1 MPSKFN
7 FDSQKEQSAVKTE
20 IVVKYFLAW
29 VNVLKGR
36 NEKLGYIDLF
46 SGPGIYKD
54 GTKSTPI
61 IILEKILLDDYM
73 RNHIVTWFNEKDAVL
88 YGELKKNIFNIKNI
102 DSLAHRPIIKNDI
115 VDLRTPEWF
124 AKRTLIPCFSF
135 IDPAGYAGLSLN
147 LLQALGKDFGSDIIF
162 FFNFNDINRGLTNE
176 KVVDHMKCLFGE
188 NSYNMLLDK
197 IDKSPEDREA
207 IIINEM
213 AVALKREGLTF
224 VLPFRFKL
232 EGKNR
237 TSHYLI
243 FASKKFLGYKIMKE
257 IMHKAGEKDCE
268 GIGKFEFIPSCD
280 KRAGIQLSIVDLYN
294 SSLDDLGNHL
304 VNTYQGK
311 SGTLD
316 KLYERDACNNRFLI
330 KHYKEVILKL
340 EQEGKVW
347 CNPPKEDRRPYRG
360 KPSLNEKKVKITF
373 L

>member
-20 IVVKYFLAW
+20 IVTKYFSAW
-29 VNVLKGR
+29 VKVLKGR

-61 IILEKILLDDYM
+61 IILENILLDDYM
-73 RNHIVTWFNEKDAVL
+73 KKHIVTWFNEKDKKL
-88 YGELKKNIFNIKNI
+88 YEELIDNINNIENI
-102 DSLAHRPIIKNDI
+102 EELEYKPIIKNDA
-115 VDLRTPEWF
+115 VDYDTPKWF
-124 AKRTLIPCFSF
+124 AERTLIPCFSF

-162 FFNFNDINRGLTNE
+162 FFNFNDINRGITND
-176 KVVDHMKCLFGE
+176 KVVNHMKYVFGE
-188 NSYNMLLDK
+188 TSYDRLLCK
-197 IDKSPEDREA
+197 IKKSPEDREA

-213 AVALKREGLTF
+213 AVALKREGMKY

-257 IMHKAGEKDCE
+257 IMHKAGEKDYE
-268 GIGKFEFIPSCD
+268 GVGKFEFIPSCD
-280 KRAGIQLSIVDLYN
+280 KEKGIQLSIIDLFN
-294 SSLDDLGNHL
+294 SSLDDLKEHL
-304 VNTYQGK
+304 LSTYKGK
-311 SGTLD
+311 TGTLE
-316 KLYERDACNNRFLI
+316 KLYEVDAGDNRFLVR
-330 KHYKEVILKL
+330 HYKKVILEL
-340 EQEGKVW
+340 EEEGKVW
-347 CNPPKEDRRPYRG
+347 CNPPRDQRRPYKG
-360 KPSLNEKKVKITF
+360 NPSLNEKSVKIKF